1 MTTPLP
7 SSAPSHWPYENVIR
21 YKIKSGQRYAF
32 VKWVPMYVTMTT
44 WNANKDDPNWWLV
57 NYTWYIKELEQTRG
71 KMIIHSKNSWI
82 QVSNSD

>member
-1 MTTPLP
+1 
-7 SSAPSHWPYENVIR
+7 
-21 YKIKSGQRYAF
+21 
-32 VKWVPMYVTMTT
+32 MYVTMTT